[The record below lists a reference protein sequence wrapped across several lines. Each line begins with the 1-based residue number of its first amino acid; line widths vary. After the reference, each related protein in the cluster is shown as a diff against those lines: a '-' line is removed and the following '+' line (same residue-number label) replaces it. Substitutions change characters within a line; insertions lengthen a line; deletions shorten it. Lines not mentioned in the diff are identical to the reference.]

1 MAGTD
6 RAARD
11 AGRLPI
17 LGGEVLVVDPVDAQ
31 RAFLH
36 HAGVVVEFAGAI
48 GASPGAQLAADAD
61 RLVDQHD
68 PVLGALVGGARRAH
82 GDAFRLIAMQT
93 RFREV
98 NRPSTLPVAFLERV
112 DAVEPDPPRAR
123 AIRVEIGQWRHVT
136 AGIPFLARGST
147 GLTADA
153 DVEVDD
159 EPELLLAR
167 SRLRQRGHLDPSL
180 SLPRGQS
187 GIFPRA
193 AGVLQGG

>member
-36 HAGVVVEFAGAI
+36 HTGVVVELAGPI

-82 GDAFRLIAMQT
+82 GDAGRFIAMLT
-93 RFREV
+93 RFPEV
-98 NRPSTLPVAFLERV
+98 NCPGTLPVALLERV
-112 DAVEPDPPRAR
+112 DAVEPNAP
-123 AIRVEIGQWRHVT
+123 GC
-136 AGIPFLARGST
+136 G
-147 GLTADA
+147 
-153 DVEVDD
+153 
-159 EPELLLAR
+159 
-167 SRLRQRGHLDPSL
+167 
-180 SLPRGQS
+180 
-187 GIFPRA
+187 
-193 AGVLQGG
+193 